1 MDGGDGGGAA
11 GRGTGAGAGGG
22 AGPGEGAIAGAAGVG
37 GARPWGDRA
46 RSPSSPAATGHDMGG
61 EVGMEEAGASPRA
74 RSWASP
80 RWRSAGR
87 GPDEIARN
95 SLSMMRRD
103 LTERSIRIG
112 DVVRQGLYTMATERV
127 QVKTPRK
134 ISFYAAPPDGEK
146 PPERLEMVSPVFAGR
161 ERSSRKTSPW
171 WTMVLLLLLLGGYL
185 CLGSGVMIALEF
197 KHEDG
202 KRADDAERCSR
213 LVPLCTEAL
222 EAVKNGTVVPEATPE
237 ERELL
242 LEALG
247 TRCPTTSIEEDAETF
262 RQHCRVG
269 SYTSFAGNPWTFSGA
284 TYFSFTTLA
293 TIGFGDI
300 FPHTSGGKIFICFYA
315 LFGIPLLFFTVQT
328 ISRVFVRIE
337 LQTRQYRNLRR
348 IKHCLHRLA
357 CFCRLPREE
366 SSRLSDPPS
375 LRPEEEEPPL
385 VIHLIAG
392 ALFATVVCICLFA
405 LYSSQVH
412 GFTYGNALYYAYISL
427 STIGFGDITPGPDL
441 QYQAAGYLRT
451 EATIWLETVAVMVFI
466 LVGLSIL
473 SFMVRSLI
481 FGLEGSADQVTH
493 ALAFGAQSVLKEIQ
507 AGKMRLSSIK
517 KRAAPDGV
525 VDFAEL
531 SVVGEDDFDTPN
543 SGAWSP
549 PSSKAW
555 PDNSTYWSLQDSA
568 PRSPPRKSPS
578 YESQDAAEG
587 AEERRQR
594 GAQTEHESLR
604 LKKRP
609 QKSKQLGSQRSSCS
623 DLCAPRQQQLA
634 PAAET
639 KSMARHSLPVESS
652 TQSDPPP
659 DSPPRPPPDDP
670 ARGPRPPAT

>member
-1 MDGGDGGGAA
+1 
-11 GRGTGAGAGGG
+11 
-22 AGPGEGAIAGAAGVG
+22 
-37 GARPWGDRA
+37 
-46 RSPSSPAATGHDMGG
+46 MG
-61 EVGMEEAGASPRA
+61 
-74 RSWASP
+74 
-80 RWRSAGR
+80 
-87 GPDEIARN
+87 
-95 SLSMMRRD
+95 
-103 LTERSIRIG
+103 
-112 DVVRQGLYTMATERV
+112 
-127 QVKTPRK
+127 
-134 ISFYAAPPDGEK
+134 
-146 PPERLEMVSPVFAGR
+146 
-161 ERSSRKTSPW
+161 
-171 WTMVLLLLLLGGYL
+171 
-185 CLGSGVMIALEF
+185 
-197 KHEDG
+197 
-202 KRADDAERCSR
+202 
-213 LVPLCTEAL
+213 
-222 EAVKNGTVVPEATPE
+222 
-237 ERELL
+237 
-242 LEALG
+242 
-247 TRCPTTSIEEDAETF
+247 
-262 RQHCRVG
+262 
-269 SYTSFAGNPWTFSGA
+269 
-284 TYFSFTTLA
+284 
-293 TIGFGDI
+293 
-300 FPHTSGGKIFICFYA
+300 
-315 LFGIPLLFFTVQT
+315 
-328 ISRVFVRIE
+328 
-337 LQTRQYRNLRR
+337 
-348 IKHCLHRLA
+348 
-357 CFCRLPREE
+357 
-366 SSRLSDPPS
+366 
-375 LRPEEEEPPL
+375 PL

-604 LKKRP
+604 LKKRS

-652 TQSDPPP
+652 TQSAP
-659 DSPPRPPPDDP
+659 PPRPRAGPATPRDVRRRPRRSSERERLKKKSPEGLGRRGGGRGMGGPGGPPGAPPP
-670 ARGPRPPAT
+670 ARRPPGP